1 MPSADA
7 APFDALFRAF
17 TLGPIDLQNRFV
29 MPAMQRGW
37 CLDGAMLPE
46 AADYY
51 AKRVKGGVG
60 LIIGESAAIDHPSST
75 CQQQVARINPATVA
89 SWKAC
94 VEAVKA
100 AGGHM
105 LLQLW
110 HEGALR
116 NHADGL
122 TRSPS
127 GTGFPGHAQGSAGS
141 KAELADIRDAYVR
154 SAVLARDAGADGVEI
169 HAAHGY
175 FLDQFLWAR
184 TNLRTDD
191 YGGTTL
197 AERGRYPVEIV
208 RSIRAACGS
217 DFLISFR
224 FSQWKEHDFGAAIAN
239 DPDDLAAFLIL
250 LRSAGV
256 DVLHAST
263 RRFWE
268 SAWPED
274 PRTLAEWAH
283 ALSGLPTIA
292 VGSVGLDR
300 DVMESFSGD
309 GEASSRL
316 VETLTDLN
324 RRIEQDA
331 FQLVAAGRSLISD
344 ANFVNKVR
352 RGALSEVRTFV
363 KDDIAYLEWEG
374 LPR

>member
-1 MPSADA
+1 M
-7 APFDALFRAF
+7 
-17 TLGPIDLQNRFV
+17 
-29 MPAMQRGW
+29 
-37 CLDGAMLPE
+37 
-46 AADYY
+46 
-51 AKRVKGGVG
+51 
-60 LIIGESAAIDHPSST
+60 
-75 CQQQVARINPATVA
+75 
-89 SWKAC
+89 
-94 VEAVKA
+94 
-100 AGGHM
+100 
-105 LLQLW
+105 
-110 HEGALR
+110 
-116 NHADGL
+116 
-122 TRSPS
+122 
-127 GTGFPGHAQGSAGS
+127 
-141 KAELADIRDAYVR
+141 
-154 SAVLARDAGADGVEI
+154 
-169 HAAHGY
+169 
-175 FLDQFLWAR
+175 
-184 TNLRTDD
+184 
-191 YGGTTL
+191 
-197 AERGRYPVEIV
+197 
-208 RSIRAACGS
+208 
-217 DFLISFR
+217 
-224 FSQWKEHDFGAAIAN
+224 
-239 DPDDLAAFLIL
+239 